1 MKHARYRFLL
11 LPLFLALA
19 CVGAFAQANSAVTG
33 IVTDQT
39 GAVVADAKIVLT
51 DPATGATKTT
61 VSSGTGLYNIP
72 GLNAANYNMKVT
84 ANGFQ
89 TFQQNGIVVN
99 ISATFRVDVKL
110 TVGAES
116 QTVTVQ
122 ADALAVQSDSNVVS
136 TLINE
141 QQITELATNGRNI
154 VALAAM
160 GMGVSG
166 NLPDFNIPASSGAS
180 SDLSFNGL
188 DRAHNIWLIDGGE
201 AMDRGS
207 GGSPSLMP
215 SQDALG
221 EFQVLTSNYPPDY
234 GISSGGTITMSIKS
248 GTKKFHGELWEFDRN
263 DALQAH
269 NYFDQ
274 PSAKKPELRMN
285 IYGGNVGGPLFIP
298 HVYNSAKS
306 KTFFFYNEEWRKIVQ
321 GSSPA
326 GINAIPAADFIT
338 SAQNVNWVLPAHASS
353 AFRAL
358 PVNATH
364 GQVVVPTVD
373 PNTPLAKN
381 IATDGLTMGQSFPD
395 NYIPANLFL
404 DPSALAFNGVGAIPK
419 ANAAGDTVV
428 VPSKQ
433 PLNVREDLFR
443 IDHNIND
450 KWKLFGH
457 YIGDSV
463 SQTFATSA
471 WSSDSY
477 PTVGSAMTNPS
488 WSSVVKLTGEL
499 TPKALLEAAFNF
511 TGNKLK
517 FQPTGTAF
525 TKPSGWPGQSFF
537 PAANDALNRLP
548 TVSLGSYGT
557 SFDPWVQPYRNA
569 AMEYAEVFGLS
580 ITQGKHNL
588 KFGGGYSR
596 FIKNQ
601 IVAGRDQG
609 SFNFSDGYTSG
620 NGSTVGHINN
630 ANLTGDSY
638 LDFLLG
644 LSTSYSQLESS
655 TMMYYVNQTI
665 SAYAQDNWHVNN
677 RLSLQYGIRYDMMPH
692 TWERHNRLASFDPSQ
707 YQQGLTQASDFLP
720 SGAFACPAADVT
732 AGCGALT
739 NGLRSYPAGVF
750 YMNGVTIAGQNG
762 VPRGMVKNFY
772 KTYMPRVGFS
782 YDIAGNGKTVLRG
795 GFGTFFERM
804 QGNDAFSLANG
815 VPFSNTPAVSNTTF
829 NNPLANWQ
837 FGTSLSTATLPVV
850 PQGMTTI
857 STTYPAP
864 GVAQFSLGVQHE
876 IVPSLILITQYV
888 GNVGWH
894 QSVITPINEYPL
906 NTPMQFRADS
916 AGDKTYPGYAAPTTV
931 QGIMAR
937 TYPGFGNIQ
946 EQATRAT
953 TSYNSFQAGL
963 RQESRH
969 GLSFDID
976 YTWSHE
982 IDSQLGSNDLAQSVS
997 NPWNLRYDRGSGNLD
1012 RRQILNVN
1020 YIYKLPIFAHSNGL
1034 THSVLGGWTVSGTMI
1049 SQTGLPWAGSNAPG
1063 DGGSDTV
1070 GLGGDYTIRPNFAGK
1085 VMYPKKR
1092 NAKGV
1097 YQWVSAA
1104 GFSQP
1109 TAAWNGGPNLGF
1121 GNASRDIVV
1130 GPGRT
1135 NFGINLYKSF
1145 ALGERAHFEFRAES
1159 FNTFN
1164 HTQFNGFHNNVSGS
1178 DFGEVNSVQDPRTFE
1193 LAGKFVF

>member
-1 MKHARYRFLL
+1 
-11 LPLFLALA
+11 LFFVLA

-39 GAVVADAKIVLT
+39 GAVVADAKIVLVN
-51 DPATGATKTT
+51 PATGTTKTT
-61 VSSGTGLYNIP
+61 VSTGTGLYEFP

-84 ANGFQ
+84 AKGFQ
-89 TFQQNGIVVN
+89 AFQQNGIVVN

-110 TVGAES
+110 TIGAES
-116 QTVTVQ
+116 QTITVQ
-122 ADALAVQSDSNVVS
+122 ADALVVQSDSNVVS

-166 NLPDFNIPASSGAS
+166 NLPDFNIPSSSGTS

-234 GISSGGTITMSIKS
+234 GIASGGTVTMSIKS
-248 GTKKFHGELWEFDRN
+248 GTKKFHGALWEFDRN

-269 NYFDQ
+269 NYFDAAG
-274 PSAKKPELRMN
+274 AKKPELRFN
-285 IYGGNVGGPLFIP
+285 TYGGNLGGPLFIP
-298 HVYNSAKS
+298 HVYNNNRS
-306 KTFFFYNEEWRKIVQ
+306 KTFFFYNEEWRKLVQ

-326 GINAIPAADFIT
+326 GIPAIPAADFIT

-358 PVNATH
+358 PVDATH
-364 GQVVVPTVD
+364 GQVIVPTVD
-373 PNTPLAKN
+373 PSTQLAKN
-381 IATDGLTMGQSFPD
+381 IAADGLTMGQSFPD

-428 VPSKQ
+428 VPVRQ
-433 PLNVREDLFR
+433 PTNVREDLFR

-450 KWKLFGH
+450 KWQLFGH

-463 SQTFATSA
+463 NQTFATSA

-477 PTVGSAMTNPS
+477 PTVGSVMTNPS

-511 TGNKLK
+511 TGNKLS
-517 FQPTGTAF
+517 FEPTGTAF
-525 TKPSGWPGQSFF
+525 TKPSDWPGQSFF
-537 PAANDALNRLP
+537 PAANDDLNRLP

-557 SFDPWVQPYRNA
+557 AFDPWVQPYRNA

-580 ITQGKHNL
+580 VTQGKHNL
-588 KFGGGYSR
+588 KFGGGYTR
-596 FIKNQ
+596 FTKNQ
-601 IVAGRDQG
+601 VVAGRDQG
-609 SFNFSDGYTSG
+609 DFNFADGYTSG
-620 NGSTVGHINN
+620 SGSTAGHVNN

-655 TMMYYVNQTI
+655 TMMYYVNQTV
-665 SAYAQDNWHVNN
+665 SAYAEDNWHVNN

-692 TWERHNRLASFDPSQ
+692 TWERLNRLASFDPSQ
-707 YQQGLTQASDFLP
+707 YQQGLTQASDFL
-720 SGAFACPAADVT
+720 SNGSWACPAAGAAT
-732 AGCGALT
+732 GCSALSP
-739 NGLRSYPAGVF
+739 GLQAYPAGVF
-750 YMNGVTIAGQNG
+750 YMNGVTLAGQNG
-762 VPRGMVKNFY
+762 VPRGIVKNYY
-772 KTYMPRVGFS
+772 KTYMPRIGFS
-782 YDIAGNGKTVLRG
+782 YDMTGNGKTVLRA
-795 GFGTFFERM
+795 GFGTFFERL
-804 QGNDAFSLANG
+804 QGNDTFSLANG
-815 VPFSNTPAVSNTTF
+815 VPFTNTPAVSNTTF

-837 FGTSLSTATLPVV
+837 FGTTLSTATLPVV

-857 STTYPAP
+857 STNYPAP

-894 QSVITPINEYPL
+894 QIVITPINEYPL
-906 NTPMQFRADS
+906 NTSMQFRADS
-916 AGDKTYPGYAAPTTV
+916 AGDKTYSGYAAPTTV

-937 TYPGFGNIQ
+937 TYPGLGNIQ
-946 EQATRAT
+946 EEGTRAT
-953 TSYNSFQAGL
+953 ASYNSFQAGL

-969 GLSFDID
+969 GLSFEID

-982 IDSQLGSNDLAQSVS
+982 IDSELGSNDFTTDVS
-997 NPWNLRYDRGSGNLD
+997 NPWNLKYDKGSGDLD
-1012 RRQILNVN
+1012 RRQVLNAN
-1020 YIYKLPIFAHSNGL
+1020 YIYKLPIFAHSTGL
-1034 THSVLGGWTVSGTMI
+1034 SHDVLGGWTVSGTVI
-1049 SQTGLPWAGSNAPG
+1049 SQTGLPWAGNNAPG

-1070 GLGGDYTIRPNFAGK
+1070 GLGGDYTVRPNLSGK
-1085 VMYPKKR
+1085 VQYPKKR
-1092 NAKGV
+1092 DANGV
-1097 YQWVSAA
+1097 YQWVSAT

-1121 GNASRDIVV
+1121 GNAGRDAVV

-1145 ALGERAHFEFRAES
+1145 AFGERAHFEFRAES

-1164 HTQFNGFHNNVSGS
+1164 HTQFNGFYNNASSGN
-1178 DFGEVNSVQDPRTFE
+1178 FGEVNSVQDPRTFE